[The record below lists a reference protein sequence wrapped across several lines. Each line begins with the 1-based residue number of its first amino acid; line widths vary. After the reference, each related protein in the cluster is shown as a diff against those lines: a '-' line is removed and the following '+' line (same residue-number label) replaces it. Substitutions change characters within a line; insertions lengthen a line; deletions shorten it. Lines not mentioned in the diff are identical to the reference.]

1 MKTLKMLSIAVPLA
15 TLIAWGL
22 LALAQLWV
30 EVVSEDAFVKIT
42 ISAAIVI
49 VVSVITAISVRGY
62 VENSELK
69 KQGYLDD

>member
-1 MKTLKMLSIAVPLA
+1 VKTLKMLSIAVPLA